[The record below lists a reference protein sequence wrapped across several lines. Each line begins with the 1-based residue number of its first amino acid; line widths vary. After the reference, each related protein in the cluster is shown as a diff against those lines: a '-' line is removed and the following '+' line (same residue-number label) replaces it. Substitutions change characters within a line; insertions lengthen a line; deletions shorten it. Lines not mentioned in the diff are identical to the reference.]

1 MLAAR
6 PKAVLLVSCAMQQ
19 IVMTTQMQSK
29 LMEDKH
35 QYMDNLNLLELIF
48 LTYVLMQFD
57 FSVPAALYI
66 PLFYPNTGL

>member
-6 PKAVLLVSCAMQQ
+6 PKAVLLVSCALQQ
-19 IVMTTQMQSK
+19 MTTQMQSK
-29 LMEDKH
+29 LMEDKY

-57 FSVPAALYI
+57 FSVHAALYI
-66 PLFYPNTGL
+66 GFN